1 MKEDLLMRIILIIGV
16 IAFMIIIVP
25 RIYPAELEAT
35 GELTTGWSNVY
46 DNPFVGVHLSGRI
59 NGFTLYGGSR
69 IDLRMSET
77 QDYLQPSF
85 GPMRSVYSMGLKYEW
100 RFLEVGWRHECTHR
114 GDYTTYSEWVDMRK
128 PNEDDLYVI
137 FRFTTGAQ

>member
-1 MKEDLLMRIILIIGV
+1 MKLWHFVTICVVAFWVLLFGYWQV
-16 IAFMIIIVP
+16 AQ
-25 RIYPAELEAT
+25 PAELEAT

-69 IDLRMSET
+69 IDLRMSEI

-114 GDYTTYSEWVDMRK
+114 GDYATYSEWVDMRK
-128 PNEDDLYVI
+128 PNEDDLYII